1 MNLFLYLKDNNFD
14 KVFFYLTK
22 DEDDLKIEDVER
34 EMETE
39 QQIAE
44 VESKEEPEGK
54 EESADVDLLLQEG
67 EGNIDMLIPILFSVV
82 IEMY

>member
-1 MNLFLYLKDNNFD
+1 MKDNNFD

-67 EGNIDMLIPILFSVV
+67 EGNIDMLIPILFSGV
-82 IEMY
+82 I

>member
-1 MNLFLYLKDNNFD
+1 MKDNNFD

-82 IEMY
+82 I

>member
-54 EESADVDLLLQEG
+54 EESVDVDLLLQEG

-82 IEMY
+82 I

>member
-1 MNLFLYLKDNNFD
+1 
-14 KVFFYLTK
+14 
-22 DEDDLKIEDVER
+22 
-34 EMETE
+34 METE

-54 EESADVDLLLQEG
+54 EESVDVDLLLQEG

-82 IEMY
+82 I

>member
-1 MNLFLYLKDNNFD
+1 VNLFLYLKDNNFD
-14 KVFFYLTK
+14 KVFFYLIK

-82 IEMY
+82 I

>member
-1 MNLFLYLKDNNFD
+1 VNLFLYLKDNNFG

-54 EESADVDLLLQEG
+54 EESVDVDLLLQEG

-82 IEMY
+82 I

>member
-1 MNLFLYLKDNNFD
+1 LKDNNFD

-82 IEMY
+82 I

>member
-54 EESADVDLLLQEG
+54 EECADVDLLLQEG
-67 EGNIDMLIPILFSVV
+67 EGNIDMLIRILFSVV
-82 IEMY
+82 I

>member
-1 MNLFLYLKDNNFD
+1 VNLFLYLKDNNFD

-54 EESADVDLLLQEG
+54 EESVDVDLLLQEG

-82 IEMY
+82 I

>member
-82 IEMY
+82 I

>member
-14 KVFFYLTK
+14 KVFFYLIK

-82 IEMY
+82 I